1 MKNEFCLGHIQY
13 PHPHTHPFPPER
25 TGVGPKNRFHEID
38 GIPRNRPFPSRTGQ
52 PRCWRNYYLTNDKM
66 TSNTILLLY
75 LLHMKQHR
83 QKILDYLTNGIRTS
97 NHFHLWCTI
106 ISDSIFY
113 FFFDITD
120 STREKILNIFW
131 WCLGSDSKEDKR
143 IRFPFWIKLLKKCFL
158 QVYSNFLQCPR
169 NLQNSLWQSQNMKQD
184 WIVWLY

>member
-1 MKNEFCLGHIQY
+1 
-13 PHPHTHPFPPER
+13 
-25 TGVGPKNRFHEID
+25 
-38 GIPRNRPFPSRTGQ
+38 
-52 PRCWRNYYLTNDKM
+52 LTNDKM